1 MGINYAFQSKCL
13 MNAQKGVTNLI
24 NNSTAVSENMYVL
37 ARIVSSRHGIW
48 LLNTTII
55 AYLVDST
62 YDH

>member
-1 MGINYAFQSKCL
+1 